1 MRARQAFAAVSFAF
15 FPALLAAA
23 IVPGLPVLAMAMSPA
38 QAFAGDARPVALQAT
53 PPKKGPA
60 GDGGVEKKYDPLNQT
75 ALSQFMETCLQGN
88 ARYTSRD
95 LPGAIELYRRAITLA
110 PKNALAHYLLGEA
123 LLASGSPAEAEVAW
137 KTAEEDTDDRNPG
150 LRGRVL
156 FVLADL
162 KERQKK
168 WDDAKASWQVYADFA
183 SKHAD
188 AGTSAQTAISRTQAI
203 DDMVRQDKLYE
214 IVRQRIAAE
223 RDGGAEPGVSDGG
236 AAKKK

>member
-1 MRARQAFAAVSFAF
+1 MRARQAFAAVSIAF

-23 IVPGLPVLAMAMSPA
+23 IVPGLLVAMAMSPA
-38 QAFAGDARPVALQAT
+38 DAFAGDVRPVALQAT
-53 PPKKGPA
+53 PPKKGAA
-60 GDGGVEKKYDPLNQT
+60 GDGGAEKKYDPLNQT

-110 PKNALAHYLLGEA
+110 PKQALAHYLLGEA
-123 LLASGSPAEAEVAW
+123 LLASGSPAEAEAAW
-137 KTAEEDTDDRNPG
+137 KTAEENTDERNPN

-168 WDDAKASWQVYADFA
+168 WDDAKASWQVYGDFA

-188 AGTSAQTAISRTQAI
+188 AGTSSQTAISRTQAI
-203 DDMVRQDKLYE
+203 DDMLRQDKLYE

-223 RDGGAEPGVSDGG
+223 RDAGAEPGASDGG